1 MLIQVSGINIYRV
14 TTICHLAYFNV
25 TRGLQC
31 EAIAAESQ
39 ERNARLNDQLI
50 DTRVDIIRNAIV
62 LNVRFLSRKSVV
74 CSAFGYRPTNS
85 RDNVKFR
92 TSCGTH
98 AFSHRSVIRDSAKGN
113 LRNDWSTESQGNEL
127 REMHRIFLTNQFYA
141 I

>member
-74 CSAFGYRPTNS
+74 CSTAFGGHHPTNS

-92 TSCGTH
+92 ASCGTH
-98 AFSHRSVIRDSAKGN
+98 AFSHGSVRHPGF
-113 LRNDWSTESQGNEL
+113 
-127 REMHRIFLTNQFYA
+127 RERKPAQWLEHRIARKRAPKNA
-141 I
+141 